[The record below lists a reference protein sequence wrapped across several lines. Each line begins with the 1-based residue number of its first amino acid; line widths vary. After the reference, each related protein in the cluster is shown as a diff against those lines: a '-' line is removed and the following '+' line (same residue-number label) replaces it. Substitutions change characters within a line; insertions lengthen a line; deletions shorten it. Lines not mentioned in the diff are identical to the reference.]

1 MNDSERLELLVDAL
15 LRFDKT
21 LDSLSPEQRALIAS
35 LNATEDFPGY
45 VESDLPADQAAYL
58 LLHSQSARQKC
69 AVSELLAIVHRIRGD
84 GYSGR
89 FAEAMSLLDT
99 IKLEHSLSE
108 DFDFDWLYDP
118 SVSEAAIKDALER
131 HRR

>member
-1 MNDSERLELLVDAL
+1 MNDSERLELLADAL

-35 LNATEDFPGY
+35 LNATDDFPGY
-45 VESDLPADQAAYL
+45 VESDLPAEQAAYL
-58 LLHSQSARQKC
+58 LLHRQNAREKC
-69 AVSELLAIVHRIRGD
+69 PLTELLVIVHRIRSN

-89 FAEAMSLLDT
+89 FAEALSLLDT
-99 IKLEHSLSE
+99 IKLEHNLTE
-108 DFDFDWLYDP
+108 DFDFDLLYDP
-118 SVSEAAIKDALER
+118 SVSEAAIKDAMER